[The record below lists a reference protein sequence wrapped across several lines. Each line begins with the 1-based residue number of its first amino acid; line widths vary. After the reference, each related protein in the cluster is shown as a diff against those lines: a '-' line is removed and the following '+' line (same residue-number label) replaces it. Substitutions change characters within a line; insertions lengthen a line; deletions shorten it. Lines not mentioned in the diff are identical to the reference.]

1 VRHAAG
7 GSVRLTG
14 QGALAES
21 LPRGAEPIPRRGPG
35 RAGPAAAHAAGLAG
49 DAAAPALG
57 AAAAPA
63 LAPASAGAL
72 ASAAGPAGGPAPASA
87 ASAAGRR
94 SRSSRPR
101 GHRASLSGRQRW
113 GAGYL
118 AVLCGVALSLS
129 YVWRGPQNVRGGT
142 LAVAGLLLAA
152 AAARLVLP
160 EERAGMLVS
169 RRRLVDVAAFSVLGV
184 GLLVAGLV
192 FPAQH

>member
-1 VRHAAG
+1 MRHAAG

-21 LPRGAEPIPRRGPG
+21 LPG
-35 RAGPAAAHAAGLAG
+35 RAGPVPRPDPGCAAPASAYAAALAD
-49 DAAAPALG
+49 DAAAPALD
-57 AAAAPA
+57 AAVAPA
-63 LAPASAGAL
+63 LAPASADAL
-72 ASAAGPAGGPAPASA
+72 AAAAGPAPASA

-94 SRSSRPR
+94 SRSPRAR

-129 YVWRGPQNVRGGT
+129 YLWRGPQNVRGGT

-169 RRRLVDVAAFSVLGV
+169 RRRLVDVAAFSVLGI